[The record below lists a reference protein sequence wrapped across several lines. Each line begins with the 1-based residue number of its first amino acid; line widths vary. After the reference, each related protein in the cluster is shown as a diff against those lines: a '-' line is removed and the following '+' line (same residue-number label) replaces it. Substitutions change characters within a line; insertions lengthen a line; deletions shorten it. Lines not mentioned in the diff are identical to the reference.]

1 MIKTVSI
8 KLKADGSQ
16 KDSLLRTMFKF
27 NEICNYISII
37 AFEKK
42 TFNKVN
48 LQKEVYNIVRKEFNT
63 PSQLTLHAIRR
74 VCNSY
79 KINKDDIHK
88 FKKYSSVEYDVR
100 MLTWKNLEQV
110 SLCTLEKRITLP
122 IVFGKYALLTEK
134 NISCSAKL
142 VYKKG
147 IFYLNTSV
155 EYEEAAPIKS
165 RDFIGVDM
173 GMVNLATTSDG
184 EFFSGKEVENVRVR
198 TNSLRKRLQRRGTKS
213 AKRKLKK
220 ISKRERNFKK
230 NTNHVISKRLVSTA
244 LKAQKGISLELL
256 KNFSATVTKEQ
267 RDRFGKWAFAEL
279 TSFII
284 YKAQGKG
291 VRVMLVDPRN
301 TSRTCPQCGHCSKK
315 NRKSQ
320 SEFVCKSCSYA
331 NHADIVGAINVR
343 NRAVLSISLLYPD
356 C

>member
-8 KLKADGSQ
+8 KLKTDGSQ

-27 NEICNYISII
+27 NEICNYISVI
-37 AFEKK
+37 AFENQL
-42 TFNKVN
+42 FNKYK
-48 LQKEVYNIVRKEFNT
+48 LHKEVYNLVREKFKT
-63 PSQLTLHAIRR
+63 PSQLTEKAIKR
-74 VCNSY
+74 VSDSY

-88 FKKYSSVEYDVR
+88 FKKYSSIEYDAR

-110 SLCTLEKRITLP
+110 SVSTLKKRITLP
-122 IVFGKYALLTEK
+122 IAFGKYANLTEK
-134 NISCSAKL
+134 NISNSAKL
-142 VYKKG
+142 VYKRG

-155 EYEEAAPIKS
+155 EYEVLPSINSKE
-165 RDFIGVDM
+165 FIGVDM
-173 GMVNLATTSDG
+173 GIVNLATTSDG
-184 EFFSGKEVENVRVR
+184 EFFSGKEVENVRVK
-198 TNSLRKRLQRRGTKS
+198 TNSLRKRLQKRGTKS

-230 NTNHVISKRLVSTA
+230 NTNHVISKRIVSTA
-244 LKAQKGISLELL
+244 LKAQKNIAIELL

-267 RDRFGKWAFAEL
+267 RDKFGKWAFGEL
-279 TSFII
+279 ATFLM
-284 YKAQGKG
+284 YKAEGSG
-291 VRVMLVDPRN
+291 VKVLGVNPKN
-301 TSRTCPQCGHCSKK
+301 TSRTCPHCGHCSKK

-320 SEFVCKSCSYA
+320 SEFVCKSCSYK

>member
-8 KLKADGSQ
+8 KLITDGSQ

-27 NEICNYISII
+27 NEICNYISVI
-37 AFEKK
+37 AFEKQI
-42 TFNKVN
+42 FNRFN
-48 LQKEVYNIVRKEFNT
+48 LQKEVYNIVRKEFNI
-63 PSQLTLHAIRR
+63 PSQLTIRAIKR
-74 VCNSY
+74 VCDSY
-79 KINKDDIHK
+79 KINKEDIHK
-88 FKKYSSVEYDVR
+88 FRKYSSIEYDAR
-100 MLTWKNLEQV
+100 MLTWKGLSEA
-110 SLCTLEKRITLP
+110 SLSTIEKRITVS

-134 NISCSAKL
+134 NISSSAKL

-155 EYEEAAPIKS
+155 EYEEAPPIKS
-165 RDFIGVDM
+165 LDFIGVDM
-173 GMVNLATTSDG
+173 GMVNLAATSDG

-230 NTNHVISKRLVSTA
+230 NTNHVISKGLVSIA
-244 LKAQKGISLELL
+244 LKAQKGLSLELL

-279 TSFII
+279 TSFIT

-320 SEFVCKSCSYA
+320 SEFVCKSCSYT

-343 NRAVLSISLLYPD
+343 NRVVLSISPLYPD